1 MLKFYRRGNCRTE
14 GDIGAWKNMIKIT
27 SFYGTITNVGLLI
40 FTMNTFKDINP
51 FQNTIYEDALA
62 NSTDYNPKGMLLYSK

>member
-27 SFYGTITNVGLLI
+27 SSFGTITNVGLLI

-51 FQNTIYEDALA
+51 FKDRYEDNLA
-62 NSTDYNPKGMLLYSK
+62 NSTDYNPEGRLLYSK